1 MGFWIFM
8 LIMNL
13 LIPIVMVVFGS
24 RYAKKPINKI
34 NYISGYRTRMS
45 MKNNDTWVFAHKYI
59 GKLWRIIGV
68 IMFIPAIVVMI
79 FLLGKEIEV
88 IGIFGLI
95 PTGIQLIFM
104 IIPIFFTEKALSANF
119 DKEGNRR

>member
-13 LIPIVMVVFGS
+13 LIPIVMVVLGI

-59 GKLWRIIGV
+59 GKLWRIVGV
-68 IMFIPAIVVMI
+68 IMFIPAIAVMI

-88 IGIFGLI
+88 IAIFGLI